1 LYFQKTTH
9 VLLSARLTLTTETG
23 PTSLILKLH
32 RAVVW
37 AILADFDCGLLLL
50 LALRACGQ
58 RFFSVVH
65 MPTAILR
72 ACHVTWI
79 GREGLP
85 VVRMESA
92 VQQFRNSAL

>member
-1 LYFQKTTH
+1 MLRS
-9 VLLSARLTLTTETG
+9 LSNFL
-23 PTSLILKLH
+23 LH

-50 LALRACGQ
+50 LALWACGQ